1 MNTLLD
7 GSLVGIALLASVTY
21 ALYKLGPRDLRKRI
35 LTLLKL
41 KSAAAGKVQ
50 GACGECDNC
59 GDTPPALPS
68 PSSDIHIPVAKIGR
82 RA

>member
-1 MNTLLD
+1 MNPLLD
-7 GSLVGIALLASVTY
+7 EFLVGVVLLASISY
-21 ALYKLGPRDLRKRI
+21 ALYKLGPRNLRKRM

-41 KSAAAGKVQ
+41 KTAAAAKVQ
-50 GACGECDNC
+50 GGCGDCDNC
-59 GDTPPALPS
+59 GDTAPAPQS